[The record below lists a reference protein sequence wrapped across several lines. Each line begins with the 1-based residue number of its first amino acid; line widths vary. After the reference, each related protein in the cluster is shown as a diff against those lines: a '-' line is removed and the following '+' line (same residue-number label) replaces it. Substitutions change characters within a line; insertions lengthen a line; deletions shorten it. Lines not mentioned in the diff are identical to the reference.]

1 MYLIIR
7 AYKDFTSMT
16 EHTDNIA
23 NAFAACAIYLE
34 DSECITVKIVD
45 TQNEKIIADYWA
57 E

>member
-16 EHTDNIA
+16 EHTDSIA